1 MRQSTVEEIQESTDL
16 VLSVRE
22 KIKGL
27 LQSGRKVHVIWD
39 FDGVL
44 ADSRSDDVFALGGF
58 DIRAYFAHEERLLFQ
73 TPDKGPWLM
82 PIAHNVGTAPHFPPE
97 RFTQD
102 IVTARSSMLAIRV
115 HMFCLAWQ
123 LPIRWMLFLGHQPKK
138 ESYRIILASLKS
150 DPDYFVFCVDDSA
163 KHIEAFRSASAEEH
177 MEDRTTG
184 IVSPV

>member
-102 IVTARSSMLAIRV
+102 LVPAR
-115 HMFCLAWQ
+115 C
-123 LPIRWMLFLGHQPKK
+123 
-138 ESYRIILASLKS
+138 RIILASLKS